1 VVAELEHF
9 AGEVPEAEIQ
19 FAGPSGGQTMNRVV
33 AFASRLAPTGDLQR
47 TRINCRSEPAREG
60 VRTVTT
66 KLTGLFLCL
75 LTTATLAAEP
85 DLRVQTHLQPNDSVM
100 VGGILEL
107 QLDVLTDSWFTD
119 APTLPDLKLPGALVL
134 PPDGHAEHINQTLDG
149 KSFNGMRYTYRITPN
164 LAQGFD
170 IPPLTVQA
178 TPGQASAPL
187 SAQSQPLHFTA
198 AQPPGFKP
206 GELVLVAQGLRLT
219 QKVIHSA
226 TPLKVGDSITRQ
238 LTLQA
243 DNAMA
248 MSLPAPALGDISGL
262 SRYPKNPQISNLDDG
277 RGNFNGG
284 QRIDTVTYRIDTE
297 GRYNLPAIELTWWD
311 ASSQQTRTAQV
322 PAVSFEAAA
331 NSAYK
336 PVFSITEDLKKLG
349 QQSSVH
355 LSGHWLAIL
364 ALLLVAILAGW
375 FARPFVYR
383 ACLAAKARRQARHA
397 AWLESADYAW
407 RQIPRQID
415 GKPAQLSALYLWLRR
430 SHLGLKLSTLSPR
443 LQDLLRACYGP
454 APTEDQALRQLKDS
468 LSTLHS
474 QARQQQALPTSAL
487 RPLNPVHQ
495 KDFP

>member
-1 VVAELEHF
+1 
-9 AGEVPEAEIQ
+9 
-19 FAGPSGGQTMNRVV
+19 MN
-33 AFASRLAPTGDLQR
+33 ANISTLL
-47 TRINCRSEPAREG
+47 
-60 VRTVTT
+60 
-66 KLTGLFLCL
+66 LCL
-75 LTTATLAAEP
+75 FTTAALAAEP
-85 DLRVQTHLQPNDSVM
+85 DFRVQTHLQPATSVM

-119 APTLPDLKLPGALVL
+119 APTLPDLKLQGALVL

-187 SAQSQPLHFTA
+187 SARSQALHFTA
-198 AQPPGFKP
+198 AHPPGFKP
-206 GELVLVAQGLRLT
+206 GETVLVAQGLRFT
-219 QKVIHSA
+219 QKVINSA

-248 MSLPAPALGDISGL
+248 MSLPAPALDDVSGL
-262 SRYPKNPQISNLDDG
+262 SRYPKNPQVSNLDDG

-284 QRIDTVTYRIDTE
+284 QRVDTVTYRIDTE

-311 ASSQQTRTAQV
+311 ASSQQTLTAQV
-322 PAVSFEAAA
+322 PAVSFEATA

-336 PVFSITEDLKKLG
+336 PVFSIADDLKKLG
-349 QQSSVH
+349 QQSRVH
-355 LSGHWLAIL
+355 LSGHWLVVL
-364 ALLLVAILAGW
+364 TLLLVAILAGG
-375 FARPFVYR
+375 FARPFVHR
-383 ACLAAKARRQARHA
+383 AYVAAQARRQARHA

-407 RQIPRQID
+407 RQIPPQID

-430 SHLGLKLSTLSPR
+430 SRLGLTLSTLNPR
-443 LQDLLRACYGP
+443 LQDLLRACYGRAP
-454 APTEDQALRQLKDS
+454 AEDQALRQLKDS

-474 QARQQQALPTSAL
+474 QAEQRQASPASSL
-487 RPLNPVHQ
+487 RPLNPVRE
-495 KDFP
+495 KDSP

>member
-1 VVAELEHF
+1 
-9 AGEVPEAEIQ
+9 
-19 FAGPSGGQTMNRVV
+19 MNRV
-33 AFASRLAPTGDLQR
+33 AAIASRLAPTLIPR
-47 TRINCRSEPAREG
+47 TPQIPCGSEPARDSARP
-60 VRTVTT
+60 VAI
-66 KLTGLFLCL
+66 KLTGLILCL

-85 DLRVQTHLQPNDSVM
+85 DLRVQTHLQPATSVM
-100 VGGILEL
+100 VGGLVEL
-107 QLDVLTDSWFTD
+107 QLDVLTDSWFTS
-119 APTLPDLKLPGALVL
+119 APTLPDLKLTGALVL
-134 PPDGHAEHINQTLDG
+134 PPDGHAEHINQSLDG

-206 GELVLVAQGLRLT
+206 GEPVLVAQGLRFT
-219 QKVIHSA
+219 QKIVNSA

-248 MSLPAPALGDISGL
+248 MSLPAPAMGDISGL
-262 SRYPKNPQISNLDDG
+262 SRYPKTPQISNLDDG

-284 QRIDTVTYRIDTE
+284 QRIDTVTYRVDSE
-297 GRYNLPAIELTWWD
+297 GRYSLPAIELKWWD
-311 ASSQQTRTAQV
+311 AGSQQTRTAQV
-322 PAVSFEAAA
+322 PAVTFEAAV

-336 PVFSITEDLKKLG
+336 PVFSIADDLKKLG
-349 QQSSVH
+349 QQSRVH
-355 LSGHWLAIL
+355 LAGHWLRL
-364 ALLLVAILAGW
+364 SALLMVMALFVW
-375 FARPFVYR
+375 FARPFVHR
-383 ACLAAKARRQARHA
+383 TCLAAQTRRQARQA

-430 SHLGLKLSTLSPR
+430 SHLGLKLSPLSAR
-443 LQDLLRACYGP
+443 LQDLLRACYGR
-454 APTEDQALRQLKDS
+454 APTEEQALHELKRS
-468 LSTLHS
+468 LATLHS
-474 QARQQQALPTSAL
+474 QAEQHQTKVVSAL
-487 RPLNPVHQ
+487 RPLNPAHE

>member
-1 VVAELEHF
+1 MSRVA
-9 AGEVPEAEIQ
+9 AI
-19 FAGPSGGQTMNRVV
+19 
-33 AFASRLAPTGDLQR
+33 ASISTLL
-47 TRINCRSEPAREG
+47 
-60 VRTVTT
+60 
-66 KLTGLFLCL
+66 LCL
-75 LTTATLAAEP
+75 LTTTALAAEP
-85 DLRVQTHLQPNDSVM
+85 DLRVQTHLQPTTSVM
-100 VGGILEL
+100 VGGLLEL

-170 IPPLTVQA
+170 IPSLTVQA
-178 TPGQASAPL
+178 TPGQATAPL
-187 SAQSQPLHFTA
+187 SAQSQPLHFIA

-206 GELVLVAQGLRLT
+206 GEPVLVAQGLRFT
-219 QKVIHSA
+219 QKFVNSA

-248 MSLPAPALGDISGL
+248 MALPAPALGDVSGL
-262 SRYPKNPQISNLDDG
+262 SRYPKSPQISNLDDG
-277 RGNFNGG
+277 RGHFNGG
-284 QRIDTVTYRIDTE
+284 QRIDTVTYRIDNE
-297 GRYNLPAIELTWWD
+297 GRYNLPAIELKWWD

-336 PVFSITEDLKKLG
+336 PIFSIADDLKKLG
-349 QQSSVH
+349 QQSRVH
-355 LSGHWLAIL
+355 LSGHWLLIL
-364 ALLLVAILAGW
+364 ALLSVVVLIAG
-375 FARPFVYR
+375 FARPFVHR
-383 ACLAAKARRQARHA
+383 AFLAAKARQRARHA

-407 RQIPRQID
+407 RQIAQQID

-430 SHLGLKLSTLSPR
+430 RQLGLKLSALSPR
-443 LQDLLRACYGP
+443 LQDLLRACYGRT
-454 APTEDQALRQLKDS
+454 PTEDQALRQLKDS

-474 QARQQQALPTSAL
+474 QADRRQASSASAL

-495 KDFP
+495 KDAP

>member
-1 VVAELEHF
+1 
-9 AGEVPEAEIQ
+9 
-19 FAGPSGGQTMNRVV
+19 MNRVM
-33 AFASRLAPTGDLQR
+33 AIASRLAPTLNPHTPQIPVGAGGAAIRL
-47 TRINCRSEPAREG
+47 AREG
-60 VRTVTT
+60 VRPVPI
-66 KLTGLFLCL
+66 KLTGLLLCL
-75 LTTATLAAEP
+75 FTTAALAAEP
-85 DLRVQTHLQPNDSVM
+85 DLRVLTHLQPATSVM
-100 VGGILEL
+100 VGGLVEL

-134 PPDGHAEHINQTLDG
+134 PPDGHAEHINQSLDG

-198 AQPPGFKP
+198 TQPPGFKP
-206 GELVLVAQGLRLT
+206 GEPVLVAQGLRLT
-219 QKVIHSA
+219 QKVLNCA

-238 LTLQA
+238 LNLQA

-248 MSLPAPALGDISGL
+248 MSLPTPAMGDINGL

-297 GRYNLPAIELTWWD
+297 GRYSLPAIELKWWD
-311 ASSQQTRTAQV
+311 ASSLQTRTAQV
-322 PAVSFEAAA
+322 PAVSFEATV
-331 NSAYK
+331 NSAYT
-336 PVFSITEDLKKLG
+336 PVFSIADDLKKLG
-349 QQSSVH
+349 QQSRVH
-355 LSGHWLAIL
+355 LSGHWLGL
-364 ALLLVAILAGW
+364 SALLMVVALFVW
-375 FARPFVYR
+375 FARPFVHR
-383 ACLAAKARRQARHA
+383 AYLTAQARRHARHA

-407 RQIPRQID
+407 RQIARQID

-430 SHLGLKLSTLSPR
+430 SHLGLKLSSLSPR
-443 LQDLLRACYGP
+443 LQDFLRACYGR
-454 APTEDQALRQLKDS
+454 APTEEQALRELKRS
-468 LSTLHS
+468 LATLHS
-474 QARQQQALPTSAL
+474 QAEQRHTKAASAL
-487 RPLNPVHQ
+487 SPLNPAHE